1 MSKVEQPRKKR
12 IGVLISGTGS
22 NMKVLAQACQ
32 QDDYPAEV
40 CLVISDK
47 PGVKG
52 LDSASEM
59 GIAALAIPRKDYA
72 SKAEHEAAILS
83 ALDDADLDF
92 VCLAGFMRILSGDFI
107 NKWEGRLINIHP
119 SLLPLFPGLHTHD
132 RAIEAGCKVH
142 GCTVHFVT
150 EGMDE
155 GPIIGQAVV
164 PIIPNDTADTL
175 AARVLKTEHI
185 LYPHALKLLA
195 SGKVRMS
202 PDEKT
207 EFLDADGAEAPIDE
221 AQYLIS

>member
-32 QDDYPAEV
+32 QDEYPAEV

-59 GIAALAIPRKDYA
+59 GIDAFAIPRKDYA

-132 RAIEAGCKVH
+132 RAIEAGCKFH

-164 PIIPNDTADTL
+164 PIIPHDTADTL
-175 AARVLKTEHI
+175 ATRVLKTEHI

-202 PDEKT
+202 ADEKT
-207 EFLDADGAEAPIDE
+207 EFLDVDGAEAPIDE